1 MRPAKARYERAPEL
15 QGACA
20 FFLDLDGTLLDITD
34 HPHHVTVDE
43 GLLRLLKALNRAAQG
58 ALAIIS
64 GRPAT
69 DIDRLLANPGFC
81 VAGQHGA
88 ERRDFSGTM
97 HRHAVPLAALDEARR
112 RFKAIAAKHPALVL
126 EDKGVNLALHFR
138 SAPALRT
145 EVQDAVR
152 GLAAELGGAF
162 EVQLGKMVVEL
173 RPSGKDKGVAIAEF
187 LEEAPFRGRTPVF
200 VGDDLTDEFG
210 FALINRV
217 GGHSVKVGEGESGAR
232 WRLPDSGAVRSW
244 LAAFV
249 ERSGG
254 AA

>member
-1 MRPAKARYERAPEL
+1 MRAVKGRFEQAPEL
-15 QGACA
+15 GGRCA
-20 FFLDLDGTLLDITD
+20 FFLDIDGTLLDIAD
-34 HPHHVTVDE
+34 HPRQVRVDDE
-43 GLLRLLKALNRAAQG
+43 LVGLLEALGRAAQG

-64 GRPAT
+64 GRPAA
-69 DIDRLLANPGFC
+69 DIDRLLANPRVC

-97 HRHAVPLAALDEARR
+97 HRHAVPLAALKEARR
-112 RFKAIAAKHPALVL
+112 RFKAMAAKHPALVL

-138 SAPALRT
+138 TAPGLRA
-145 EVQDAVR
+145 EVLDAAR
-152 GLAAELGGAF
+152 TLAAELGGAF

-187 LEEAPFRGRTPVF
+187 MDEAPFRGRTPVF

-210 FALINRV
+210 FALVNRI
-217 GGHSVKVGEGESGAR
+217 GGHSVKVGEGESAAR
-232 WRLPDSGAVRSW
+232 WRLPDSAAVRAW

-249 ERSGG
+249 ERTGGG
-254 AA
+254 A